1 MQYWMHSINTFGH
14 GFITSQYAGQ
24 PPPMDLPS
32 LVKVSA
38 VLGLQIRPLLL

>member
-1 MQYWMHSINTFGH
+1 MQYWMHSVNALGH
-14 GFITSQYAGQ
+14 SFITSQYAGW

-38 VLGLQIRPLLL
+38 VLGLQFQPLFL